1 MDLFI
6 DYAAPEIFSCVVIAF
21 VTFFT
26 LFRNFRFRLNA
37 IFTTLGFTGL
47 AWTIILYLLPQ
58 SSSGEITI
66 YYLIFGN
73 LFLFF
78 IFLLLHHLDA
88 MPTRKTR
95 VIPVG
100 AVFFPNWLG
109 LVFGLLISFLGL
121 GFFVFLLGCS
131 GLLPFSE
138 IAITTA
144 LNSLV
149 SFSLVFLLAA
159 VIVILF
165 SVIRIVRKIL
175 SEALPSFE
183 KTFSLIFGLLWAV
196 LSLVF
201 LSSVLASYRTQNLD
215 PQMVSQGIIVFLNT
229 ATLGIVLILAV
240 IVVRRY
246 FVSYKVVITQLIA
259 TLIVMFNIVSLM
271 NASNTEEIVLRFIL
285 IIVLAGLS
293 HLLVRSVV
301 SEIQKKN
308 KIQETAQEI
317 YSANQMLT
325 KLDKAKTD
333 FIASASHQLR
343 SPLSVI
349 KGIAS
354 MLIDGSYGKVS
365 GQIKNALEKVYI
377 SNERLIGL
385 IESLLNISHL
395 EEGRVEFVFTKIDL
409 NSIAQKAVDGLALQ
423 AQNKKL
429 YLKFSPFRKASAKG
443 GSASGGKLLVWA
455 DESKVTEA
463 ISNLIDNALKYTRKG
478 GVTVEIKKISGFA
491 RVTVRD
497 TGIGLKKEE
506 KNTLFQKFVR
516 AGRGNK
522 MSVVGTGLGLY
533 VVRKMIEAH
542 KGKIWADSLGEG
554 RGSSFIIE
562 LPLDLKTPPDEK
574 FVKRV
579 VMEKA
584 NA

>member
-1 MDLFI
+1 
-6 DYAAPEIFSCVVIAF
+6 
-21 VTFFT
+21 
-26 LFRNFRFRLNA
+26 
-37 IFTTLGFTGL
+37 
-47 AWTIILYLLPQ
+47 
-58 SSSGEITI
+58 
-66 YYLIFGN
+66 
-73 LFLFF
+73 
-78 IFLLLHHLDA
+78 
-88 MPTRKTR
+88 
-95 VIPVG
+95 
-100 AVFFPNWLG
+100 
-109 LVFGLLISFLGL
+109 
-121 GFFVFLLGCS
+121 
-131 GLLPFSE
+131 
-138 IAITTA
+138 
-144 LNSLV
+144 
-149 SFSLVFLLAA
+149 
-159 VIVILF
+159 
-165 SVIRIVRKIL
+165 
-175 SEALPSFE
+175 
-183 KTFSLIFGLLWAV
+183 
-196 LSLVF
+196 
-201 LSSVLASYRTQNLD
+201 
-215 PQMVSQGIIVFLNT
+215 
-229 ATLGIVLILAV
+229 
-240 IVVRRY
+240 
-246 FVSYKVVITQLIA
+246 
-259 TLIVMFNIVSLM
+259 
-271 NASNTEEIVLRFIL
+271 
-285 IIVLAGLS
+285 
-293 HLLVRSVV
+293 
-301 SEIQKKN
+301 
-308 KIQETAQEI
+308 
-317 YSANQMLT
+317 MLT